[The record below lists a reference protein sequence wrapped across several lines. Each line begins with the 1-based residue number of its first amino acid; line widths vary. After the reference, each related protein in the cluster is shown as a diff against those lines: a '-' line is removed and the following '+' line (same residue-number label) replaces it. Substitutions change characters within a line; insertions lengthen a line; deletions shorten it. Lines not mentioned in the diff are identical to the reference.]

1 MQPGQDWAETV
12 VIYATN
18 PWDGVKFQDRHL
30 AERLTRYAPVLY
42 VNRPISRLTRRRGPE
57 RAAAL
62 NAPRLRRI
70 GPRLAVL
77 TPDALPGPER
87 WYMAPVTE
95 RMVHRRVER
104 AIAELGGTVG
114 AVIDG
119 SVLLESLGTYSGKHG
134 SGASYSGVRKIFWA
148 QDDYVGGAELFGQDP
163 ARIARNELRHA
174 RAADAIVASSPRVA
188 GQWRARGFDPELI
201 PFGCDAAQYADVD
214 TIPPAADVTL
224 PSPIVGSVGYLNDR
238 IDIDLMLEIARR
250 GRSLLLVGGIH
261 SSFDASLL
269 DELLAFPNVQWVGFK
284 EFTDL
289 PAYLRVI
296 DVGIVPYTRSAFNLG
311 SFPLK
316 TLEYL
321 AAGRAVVATD
331 LPSTRWLDT
340 DLIEIASTPA
350 DFADAV
356 DRALERP
363 RSADDVAR
371 RREFARR
378 HTWDERARAWAA
390 VLGLDA

>member
-1 MQPGQDWAETV
+1 MPNRTCGQPAPIGPVNPPGDATGRFDLSGPGATIREHYSRTVVFAEATATLPGMQPGRDWAGTV

-30 AERLTRYAPVLY
+30 AERLTRFAPVLY
-42 VNRPISRLTRRRGPE
+42 VNRPVSRLTRRRGPE
-57 RAAAL
+57 RRAAL
-62 NAPRLRRI
+62 IGPRLRRI

-77 TPDALPGPER
+77 TPEALPGPER
-87 WYMAPVTE
+87 RYMAAITE
-95 RMVHRRVER
+95 RLVHRRVEE
-104 AIAELGGTVG
+104 AIAELGGSIG

-119 SVLLESLGTYSGKHG
+119 SVLLESLG
-134 SGASYSGVRKIFWA
+134 ADSGVRKVFWA
-148 QDDYVGGAELFGQDP
+148 PDDSVGGAELFGQDP
-163 ARIARNELRHA
+163 ARIARNEVRHA
-174 RAADAIVASSPRVA
+174 RAADVIVASSPMVA

-214 TIPPAADVTL
+214 ALAPASDVTL

-238 IDIDLMLEIARR
+238 IDIDLLLETARR
-250 GRSLLLVGGIH
+250 GRSLLRVGGIH
-261 SSFDASLL
+261 SSFDASRL

-321 AAGRAVVATD
+321 AAGRAV
-331 LPSTRWLDT
+331 
-340 DLIEIASTPA
+340 
-350 DFADAV
+350 
-356 DRALERP
+356 
-363 RSADDVAR
+363 
-371 RREFARR
+371 
-378 HTWDERARAWAA
+378 
-390 VLGLDA
+390 

>member
-1 MQPGQDWAETV
+1 MQAGQEWAGTV

-30 AERLTRYAPVLY
+30 AERLTKYAPVLY
-42 VNRPISRLTRRRGPE
+42 VNRPVSRATRRRGPE
-57 RAAAL
+57 RMAAL
-62 NAPRLRRI
+62 HAPRLRRI

-77 TPDALPGPER
+77 TPEALPAPER
-87 WYMAPVTE
+87 KLMAPVTE
-95 RMVHRRVER
+95 RLVHRRVEA
-104 AIAELGGTVG
+104 AISELGGTIG

-119 SVLLESLGTYSGKHG
+119 SVLLESLG
-134 SGASYSGVRKIFWA
+134 SYNGVRKVFWA

-163 ARIARNELRHA
+163 ARIARNEVRHA
-174 RAADAIVASSPRVA
+174 RAADVIVASSPMVA
-188 GQWRARGFDPELI
+188 SQWSARGFAPELI
-201 PFGCDAAQYADVD
+201 PFGCDAAQYSDVD
-214 TIPPAADVTL
+214 AIPPAADVTL
-224 PSPIVGSVGYLNDR
+224 PAPIVGSVGYLNDR
-238 IDIDLMLEIARR
+238 IDIELLLEIARR

-261 SSFDASLL
+261 SSFDATRL

-289 PAYLRVI
+289 PAYLRTI
-296 DVGIVPYTRSAFNLG
+296 DVGVVPYTRSAFNLG

-363 RSADDVAR
+363 RSAADVAR
-371 RREFARR
+371 RQEFARG
-378 HTWDERARAWAA
+378 HTWERRAHAWAE
-390 VLGLDA
+390 VLGLDARP

>member
-1 MQPGQDWAETV
+1 MQPGQDWAKTV

-42 VNRPISRLTRRRGPE
+42 VNRPISRLTRRRGPD
-57 RAAAL
+57 RVAAL
-62 NAPRLRRI
+62 SAPRLRRI

-77 TPDALPGPER
+77 TPEALPGPER
-87 WYMAPVTE
+87 RSMAPITE
-95 RMVHRRVER
+95 RLVHRRVEA
-104 AIAELGGTVG
+104 AITELGGTIG

-119 SVLLESLGTYSGKHG
+119 SVLLESLG
-134 SGASYSGVRKIFWA
+134 SYAGVRKIFWA
-148 QDDYVGGAELFGQDP
+148 QDDYVGGAALFGQDP
-163 ARIARNELRHA
+163 ARIARNEMRHA
-174 RAADAIVASSPRVA
+174 RAADAIVASSPMVA
-188 GQWRARGFDPELI
+188 TQWRSRGFAPALI

-214 TIPPAADVTL
+214 ALVPAPDVTL
-224 PSPIVGSVGYLNDR
+224 PPPIVGSVGYLNDR
-238 IDIDLMLEIARR
+238 IDIDLLLETARR

-261 SSFDASLL
+261 SSFDASRL

-296 DVGIVPYTRSAFNLG
+296 DVGVVPYTRSAFNLG

-340 DLIEIASTPA
+340 DLIEIASTPT

-356 DRALERP
+356 DRALEQE

-371 RREFARR
+371 RQEFARR
-378 HTWDERARAWAA
+378 HTWEERARAWAG
-390 VLGLDA
+390 VLGLDG

>member
-1 MQPGQDWAETV
+1 MQPGQDWAGTV

-42 VNRPISRLTRRRGPE
+42 VNRPISRLTRRRGPD
-57 RAAAL
+57 RLGAL
-62 NAPRLRRI
+62 TGPRLRRI

-77 TPDALPGPER
+77 TPEGLPGPER
-87 WYMAPVTE
+87 RYMAPITE
-95 RMVHRRVER
+95 RLVHRRVEQT
-104 AIAELGGTVG
+104 IAELGGNIG

-119 SVLLESLGTYSGKHG
+119 SVLLESLGAYSGI
-134 SGASYSGVRKIFWA
+134 RKVFWA

-163 ARIARNELRHA
+163 ARIARNEVRHA
-174 RAADAIVASSPRVA
+174 RAADVIVASSPMVA

-214 TIPPAADVTL
+214 AVAPATDVTL

-238 IDIDLMLEIARR
+238 LDIDLLLETARR

-261 SSFDASLL
+261 SSFDAGHL

-284 EFTDL
+284 EFADL
-289 PAYLRVI
+289 PPYFRAI
-296 DVGIVPYTRSAFNLG
+296 DVGVVPYTRSAFNLG

-340 DLIEIASTPA
+340 DLIEIASTPT

-356 DRALERP
+356 DRALQHE

-371 RREFARR
+371 RQEFARR
-378 HTWDERARAWAA
+378 HTWDERARAWAK
-390 VLGLDA
+390 VLGFDN

>member
-1 MQPGQDWAETV
+1 MQTSQDWAGTV
-12 VIYATN
+12 VIHATN

-57 RAAAL
+57 RVAAL
-62 NAPRLRRI
+62 AAPRLRRI

-87 WYMAPVTE
+87 RYMAPLTE

-104 AIAELGGTVG
+104 AITELGGSIR

-119 SVLLESLGTYSGKHG
+119 SVLLESLG
-134 SGASYSGVRKIFWA
+134 AYSGVRKIFWA

-163 ARIARNELRHA
+163 TRIARNEMRHA
-174 RAADAIVASSPRVA
+174 RSADAIVASSPTVA
-188 GQWRARGFDPELI
+188 AQWRARGFDPELI

-214 TIPPAADVTL
+214 TIAPAADVTL

-250 GRSLLLVGGIH
+250 GRSVLLVGGIH

-284 EFTDL
+284 EFSDL

-296 DVGIVPYTRSAFNLG
+296 DVGVVPYTRSAFNLG

-371 RREFARR
+371 RQDFARR